1 MNVRTKSDYGTVDN
15 KTVLE
20 PEDDA
25 AHVNWGGAW
34 RMPTLEEMDELE
46 NNCTCEWTTHGGK
59 KGCRVTG
66 SNGESIFLPA
76 AGFYDDGSLYNA
88 GFSGDY
94 WSSSLYARYHG
105 YACDLS
111 FYFGSVNMG
120 GCRRKNGQTVRPVC
134 PSRN

>member
-34 RMPTLEEMDELE
+34 RMPTLEEMNELK

-88 GFSGDY
+88 GFSGLY
-94 WSSSLYARYHG
+94 LSSSLYAVSPGDAYSLGFDSSGVYVSYYYRNY
-105 YACDLS
+105 
-111 FYFGSVNMG
+111 
-120 GCRRKNGQTVRPVC
+120 GQSVRPVC